1 MGPVS
6 RVPGSSRLLQG
17 WRRDPTPRLFDLA
30 ALVLLVWSTGLL
42 ADVARHI
49 GQTYGG
55 FFWIHDLT
63 MDPPY
68 YVSFFPWRITG
79 SAPFQ
84 LHALD
89 HLHSIQ
95 GEVPDRYPQ
104 IYASLAPGTPVR
116 YVVERGDQIL
126 EILEPARIFSW
137 DVFAVVFGL
146 PYTMTL
152 TTLWAGRVLV
162 HTGRRTHRR
171 VLGWLTVLA
180 AVAMT
185 HFLWAMDS
193 FDGPPIPSSYW
204 FSPMVL
210 PVPGLSGVMV
220 FHSMLVYARPHSLT
234 GRRPWLL
241 AGLYLPPL
249 AMGVVSRL
257 AIPNGPPA
265 RPVFL
270 AMLQGSFLYGILGM
284 AMGGGLILRM
294 WPEMRRRWGPSE
306 RKATRSLLLIVGIL
320 VGGLLGLWWLPF
332 LLTGWPLV
340 PYEVLIAMGVIFPLG
355 LVYALGNGELLRET
369 ERKAQEAEAL
379 RRSREQ
385 MLHRIADQLHDRVLS
400 DLQGVRM
407 LVESLPLEDL
417 QARQDRDEAVR
428 ALRRLVEE
436 VRAILDTTKPMDW
449 SHQSLGEMLAWL
461 ARRMEQFYPRA
472 RIRPDCSTY
481 DEADPPRV
489 KEAIYHVLLAALNNA
504 LIHGQAHRVWIRLG
518 VHQGTV
524 CLEVEDDGQG
534 FHPERV
540 SGLGQ
545 RRRHMGLEIM
555 QAHAQEVGGTLEV
568 HSRPGT
574 GTRIRLCVPRGDRSG
589 PVDGSMTVQEA
600 PP

>member
-1 MGPVS
+1 MGPLS
-6 RVPGSSRLLQG
+6 RVLGSSRLWQG
-17 WRRDPTPRLFDLA
+17 WRQDPTPRLFDLA
-30 ALVLLVWSTGLL
+30 ALVLLVWGTGLL
-42 ADVARHI
+42 VGVARHM

-68 YVSFFPWRITG
+68 YVSFFPWRVTG

-89 HLHSIQ
+89 HLLTIQ
-95 GEVPDRYPQ
+95 GEDPDRYPQ
-104 IYASLAPGTPVR
+104 IYRTLAPGTPVR
-116 YVVERGDQIL
+116 YVVERGDRVL
-126 EILEPARIFSW
+126 EILEPARIFSG

-146 PYTMTL
+146 PYAMIL

-171 VLGWLTVLA
+171 VLGWMTILA
-180 AVAMT
+180 AVAMV

-193 FDGPPIPSSYW
+193 FDGPPIPSSYL
-204 FSPMVL
+204 FSLAVL

-220 FHSMLVYARPHSLT
+220 LHSMWVYARPHTLI
-234 GRRPWLL
+234 GRRLWLL
-241 AGLYLPPL
+241 VGLYLPPL
-249 AMGVVSRL
+249 AMGLTSFL
-257 AIPNGPPA
+257 AVPNGPPA
-265 RPVFL
+265 RPIFL
-270 AMLQGSFLYGILGM
+270 AMLQGSFLYGVLGM
-284 AMGGGLILRM
+284 ALGGGLVLRT
-294 WPEMRRRWGPSE
+294 WPEMRRRWSPTE
-306 RKATRSLLLIVGIL
+306 RKATHALLLIVGLL

-369 ERKAQEAEAL
+369 ERKAREAEAL

-385 MLHRIADQLHDRVLS
+385 MLHRIADRLHDRVLS

-407 LVESLPLEDL
+407 LVESLPLDDP
-417 QARQDRDEAVR
+417 QAQQDRDQAAR

-436 VRAILDTTKPMDW
+436 MRAILDTTKPLDW
-449 SHQSLGEMLAWL
+449 SQQSLGEVLPWL

-472 RIRPDCSTY
+472 RIDLDCSEY

-489 KEAIYHVLLAALNNA
+489 KEALYRVLLAGLNNA
-504 LIHGQAHRVWIRLG
+504 LIHGQADRVTIRLA
-518 VHQGTV
+518 VQRDTS
-524 CLEVEDDGQG
+524 CLEVEDNGRG
-534 FHPERV
+534 FDPANV

-555 QAHAQEVGGTLEV
+555 QAHAQEVGGTLEI
-568 HSRPGT
+568 HSQPGT
-574 GTRIRLCVPRGDRSG
+574 GARIRLCVPRRTGAPWTLPTG
-589 PVDGSMTVQEA
+589 P
-600 PP
+600 